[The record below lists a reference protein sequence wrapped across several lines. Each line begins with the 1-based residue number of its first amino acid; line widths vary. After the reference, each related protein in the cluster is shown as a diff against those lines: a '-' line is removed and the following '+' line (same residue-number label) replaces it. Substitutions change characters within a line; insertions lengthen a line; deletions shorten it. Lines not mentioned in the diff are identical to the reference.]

1 MSILYWIHLRF
12 SHLPKSFS
20 KLCQAHSLFQFFPT
34 AFGKCPQI
42 LKTKI
47 KVKSYN
53 NGQKE
58 IKEKEY
64 HKQINVVAKI
74 VGKKPGLILDYEK
87 VTDEGKGGKQDYE
100 PHVGTELIKRLN
112 KSYGRGIDIL
122 VLDAIYLNKNV
133 IKEIK
138 ANGYDG
144 VIRLKDNNKSL
155 IENADGLF
163 KTKKPKEWKTKRKV
177 VNTNVHQS
185 RKIKAYSD
193 IFEYAGNKVK
203 VVKYEESYKKSG
215 ENQIDIIYVLST
227 DTNLSEETIN
237 KIMHARWDIEN
248 NGFNELK
255 NNWNMKHCYIAED
268 NAIDVMLEMIIM
280 SYNLW
285 EIYLYGH
292 LHDFCSFGTGY
303 FWYILKMN
311 QKYPVPNEQ
320 ISNFYGALYIQHGAT
335 YFSILFFNFINYSN
349 SYNNYYTT

>member
-1 MSILYWIHLRF
+1 MHGFRDGIKDLKPNELKDINRRIIKKTRENKKYRNGTIDGLVIVG
-12 SHLPKSFS
+12 LDGVE
-20 KLCQAHSLFQFFPT
+20 T
-34 AFGKCPQI
+34 FGSYKKDWENSY
-42 LKTKI
+42 KTKI

-53 NGQKE
+53 NSQKE

-215 ENQIDIIYVLST
+215 EDQIDIIYVLST

-292 LHDFCSFGTGY
+292 LHDFEGKGLTKIGY
-303 FWYILKMN
+303 IEEVREVLDKM
-311 QKYPVPNEQ
+311 KKEE
-320 ISNFYGALYIQHGAT
+320 IG
-335 YFSILFFNFINYSN
+335 FSSA
-349 SYNNYYTT
+349 